1 MHNENEHVEKI
12 VQKIQKLLAL
22 SNSPNENEAA
32 VALKKARE
40 LMLKHHIEQM
50 DLDAAV
56 SGEKFEIKN
65 FPVKYPW
72 MLSFW
77 GTVCRNHR
85 CEVYLQTIRERN
97 AKVRY
102 EAVVYGYPFDIECVA
117 IMMDY
122 IIHALKVGIQN
133 IRKEIRNDN
142 PYADTTG
149 IANTYRVAFL
159 KGLEIA
165 FEEQQMEDARFALM
179 CVTPKEVKEEFNK
192 LTLKTVTPLKPINVN
207 RYTEDVISAGK
218 RDGYNAA
225 KNRQIEA

>member
-1 MHNENEHVEKI
+1 MHNENENVEKI

-32 VALKKARE
+32 VALKKARA

-50 DLDAAV
+50 DLDTAV
-56 SGEKFEIKN
+56 SGESFEIKR
-65 FPVKYPW
+65 FSIKYPW

-77 GTVCRNHR
+77 GKVCRNHR
-85 CEVYLQTIRERN
+85 CEVYMSTIRERN
-97 AKVRY
+97 QKVRY
-102 EAVVYGYPFDIECVA
+102 EAVVYGYPFDIECVT

-122 IIHALKVGIQN
+122 IIHALKVGIQKVK
-133 IRKEIRNDN
+133 KEIRSDN
-142 PYADTTG
+142 SYADTTG

-159 KGLEIA
+159 KGLQIA
-165 FEEQQMEDARFALM
+165 FDEQQAEDARFALM
-179 CVTPKEVKEEFNK
+179 CVTPKEIKEEYGK
-192 LTLKTVTPLKPINVN
+192 LDLKSMSVLKPINVN
-207 RYTEDVISAGK
+207 RYTNDVISAGK

>member
-50 DLDAAV
+50 DLDTAV

-85 CEVYLQTIRERN
+85 CEVYLHTIRERN

-102 EAVVYGYPFDIECVA
+102 EAVVYGYPFDIECVT

-133 IRKEIRNDN
+133 VRKEIRNDN
-142 PYADTTG
+142 PYADTNG

-159 KGLEIA
+159 KGLRIA

-179 CVTPKEVKEEFNK
+179 CVTPKEVKEEYDK
-192 LTLKTVTPLKPINVN
+192 LTLRTINPLKPINVN